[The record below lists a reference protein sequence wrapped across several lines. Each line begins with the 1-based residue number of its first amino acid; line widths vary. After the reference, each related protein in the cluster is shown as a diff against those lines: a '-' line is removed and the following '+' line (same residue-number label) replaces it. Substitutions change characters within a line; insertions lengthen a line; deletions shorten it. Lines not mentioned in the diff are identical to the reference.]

1 MQAPVHSDDNT
12 IHTAICEDN
21 ILQHSLMLSRLV
33 ISTLSPIETADMDA
47 L

>member
-1 MQAPVHSDDNT
+1 MQAPIHSDNN
-12 IHTAICEDN
+12 IVHTAICEDN